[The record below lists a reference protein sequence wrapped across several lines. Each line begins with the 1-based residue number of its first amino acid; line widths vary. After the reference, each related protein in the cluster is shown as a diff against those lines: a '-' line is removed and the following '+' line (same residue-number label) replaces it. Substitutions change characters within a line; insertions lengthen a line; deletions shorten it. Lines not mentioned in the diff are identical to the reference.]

1 MSLSFDLLPHKP
13 LIIVISG
20 PSGAG
25 KDSVLHEMKKRN
37 LPIHFVVTANTRPPR
52 PNEKEG
58 VDYFFVSRERFEEMI
73 ANNELIEYSAVYK
86 DYKGVPR
93 AQVEKALQSGKDVVM
108 RLDVQGA
115 KKMRKLYPQALLI
128 FLIPA
133 NEEEWM
139 ERLKKRAGQAPAD
152 LELRI
157 LKAQEEL
164 LILPVFDYVVVNP
177 QYKLSQAVDVVEAIL
192 KAEHHR
198 TSPRSASL

>member
-58 VDYFFVSRERFEEMI
+58 ADYFFVSRERFEEMI